1 MINTLVGILIL
12 VIDIIALL
20 DVIKRKMKVEMKLV
34 WVLAI
39 LLLPLLGPLLYFVIG
54 RKR

>member
-1 MINTLVGILIL
+1 MSTPLISILIL
-12 VIDIIALL
+12 AIDIIAILDLL
-20 DVIKRKMKVEMKLV
+20 KRKMKVEMKIV
-34 WVLAI
+34 WVLVI